1 MSNVLT
7 KKTCV
12 LAFSGGLDTSFCVA
26 YLTRECGYRVI
37 TVCVDTGGFSA
48 DDLAQIEA
56 RALEVGAVEHVLID
70 AANALYEQVLSHL
83 IRANALRGGVYPLS
97 VAAERVLQAAELCR
111 FAHER
116 GADAIAH
123 GSTGAGNDQLRF
135 DVAARV
141 FAPAAELITPIREG
155 AISRMAS
162 TEYLRSLGFTVE
174 DKTTRYSINQGI
186 WGTTIGGG
194 ETHDSWSE
202 VPDEAFTL
210 PSPTLC
216 PDQAEECVIA
226 FKAGL
231 PTHIDGQSLDPI
243 TLIQNISKRG
253 ALHGIGRGIHIGTTV
268 LGVKGRIAFE
278 APGPY
283 ILFEAHR
290 ALEKLVLTRQQE
302 ALSRVISAQY
312 ADGLHNGIFFDP
324 AMRDIERCLDSMQRR
339 VSGEVRVKL
348 FKGSAFAV
356 AARSPHSMLGLGA
369 TYGEGST
376 AFTGTEAAGFCTV
389 YAMESAL
396 SSAAGKVSS

>member
-1 MSNVLT
+1 MSDPSSR
-7 KKTCV
+7 KTCI
-12 LAFSGGLDTSFCVA
+12 LAFSGGLDTSYCVA
-26 YLTRECGYRVI
+26 YLTRERGYDVI
-37 TVCVDTGGFSA
+37 TACVDTGGFSVEE
-48 DDLAQIEA
+48 LLEIEA
-56 RALEVGAVEHVLID
+56 RAMEVGAKEHVRID
-70 AANALYEQVLSHL
+70 AADALYNQVLSHL

-141 FAPAAELITPIREG
+141 FAPQAELITPIREDSV
-155 AISRMAS
+155 SREAS
-162 TEYLRSLGFTVE
+162 TKYLRDLGFVVE

-194 ETHDSWSE
+194 ETHDSWAE

-210 PSPTLC
+210 PSPSQC
-216 PDQAEECVIA
+216 PDEPEECVIS
-226 FKAGL
+226 FNAGL
-231 PTHIDGQSLDPI
+231 PTHLNGESLDPI
-243 TLIQNISKRG
+243 SLIRQVSDKG
-253 ALHGIGRGIHIGTTV
+253 ARHGVGRGIHIGTTV

-283 ILFEAHR
+283 VLFEAHR

-302 ALSRVISAQY
+302 SLARGVSAQY
-312 ADGLHNGIFFDP
+312 ADGLHNGLFFDP
-324 AMRDIERCLDSMQRR
+324 AMRDIEACLSSMQRR
-339 VSGEVRVKL
+339 VCGEVRVKL
-348 FKGSAFAV
+348 FKGSVLAV
-356 AARSPHSMLGLGA
+356 AARSTHSMLGLGA

-376 AFTGTEAAGFCTV
+376 AFSGDEAAGFCKV
-389 YAMESAL
+389 YSMESAL
-396 SSAAGKVSS
+396 SAKASES

>member
-1 MSNVLT
+1 MNTPS
-7 KKTCV
+7 KRKTCI
-12 LAFSGGLDTSFCVA
+12 LAFSGGLDTSYCVA
-26 YLTRECGYRVI
+26 HLTRDRGYDVI
-37 TVCVDTGGFSA
+37 TACVDTGGFTIDELSE
-48 DDLAQIEA
+48 IEA
-56 RALEVGAVEHVLID
+56 RALEVGAVEHVRLD
-70 AANALYEQVLSHL
+70 AADALYQQVLRHL
-83 IRANALRGGVYPLS
+83 IRSNALRGGVYPLS

-141 FAPAAELITPIREG
+141 FAPNAELITPIREG
-155 AISRMAS
+155 EVSREAS
-162 TEYLRSLGFTVE
+162 TKYLRDLGFAVE

-194 ETHDSWSE
+194 ETHDSWAE

-210 PSPTLC
+210 PSPASC
-216 PDQAEECVIA
+216 PDLAEECVIT
-226 FKAGL
+226 FEAGL
-231 PTHIDGQSLDPI
+231 PTQLNGERVDPI
-243 TLIQNISKRG
+243 SLIREVSQMGGR
-253 ALHGIGRGIHIGTTV
+253 HGVGRGIHIGTTV

-283 ILFEAHR
+283 VLFEAHR

-302 ALSRVISAQY
+302 SLSRVISAQY
-312 ADGLHNGIFFDP
+312 ADGLHNGLFFDP
-324 AMRDIERCLDSMQRR
+324 AMRDIEACLSSLQQR

-348 FKGSAFAV
+348 YKGSAFAV
-356 AARSPHSMLGLGA
+356 AARSSHSMLGLGA
-369 TYGEGST
+369 TYGEGSK
-376 AFTGTEAAGFCTV
+376 AFSGDEAAGYCKV

-396 SSAAGKVSS
+396 SQKAAKV

>member
-1 MSNVLT
+1 MTNQADQ
-7 KKTCV
+7 KTCV
-12 LAFSGGLDTSFCVA
+12 LAFSGGLDTSYCVA
-26 YLTRECGYRVI
+26 YLTRERGYRVI
-37 TVCVDTGGFSA
+37 TACVDTGGFSPEEA
-48 DDLAQIEA
+48 KEIEA
-56 RALEVGAVEHVLID
+56 RALEVGAVEHVNID
-70 AANALYEQVLSHL
+70 ASSALYNQVLRHL

-141 FAPAAELITPIREG
+141 FAPQAELITPIREH
-155 AISRMAS
+155 AVSRVQS
-162 TEYLRSLGFTVE
+162 TQYLRDLGFTVE

-194 ETHDSWSE
+194 ETHHAWTE

-210 PSPTLC
+210 PNPLDC
-216 PDQAEECVIA
+216 PDTPEECVIT
-226 FKAGL
+226 FEQGL
-231 PTHIDGQSLDPI
+231 PVALNHERLDPI
-243 TLIQNISKRG
+243 ELIQQVAVIGGRHSV
-253 ALHGIGRGIHIGTTV
+253 GRGIHIGTTV

-283 ILFEAHR
+283 VLFEAHR
-290 ALEKLVLTRQQE
+290 MLEKLVLTRQQE
-302 ALSRVISAQY
+302 ALARVISAQY

-324 AMRDIERCLDSMQRR
+324 AMRDIEACLDSLQQR
-339 VSGEVRVKL
+339 VSGDVRVKL
-348 FKGSAFAV
+348 YRGSAQAV
-356 AARSPHSMLGLGA
+356 AAQSPYSLLGLGA
-369 TYGEGST
+369 TYGEGAT
-376 AFTGTEAAGFCTV
+376 AFTGVEAAGFCQV

-396 SSAAGKVSS
+396 SAKVTQA